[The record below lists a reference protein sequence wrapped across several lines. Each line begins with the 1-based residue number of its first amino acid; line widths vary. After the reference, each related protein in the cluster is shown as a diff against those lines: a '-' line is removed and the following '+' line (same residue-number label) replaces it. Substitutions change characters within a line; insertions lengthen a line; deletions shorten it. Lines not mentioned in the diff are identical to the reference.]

1 MTKAYQQIALME
13 WKTLSEVWKR
23 RILAPFIS
31 GLDMFCLRHSQLRA
45 GIVMGV
51 VKLVHLAFDG
61 FAVHV
66 FVDLPADIV
75 LVRGS
80 QIDLLQTLVICIQTV
95 LSVENNLIA
104 GSDQLSDHSTGA
116 GN

>member
-1 MTKAYQQIALME
+1 
-13 WKTLSEVWKR
+13 
-23 RILAPFIS
+23 
-31 GLDMFCLRHSQLRA
+31 
-45 GIVMGV
+45 MGM

-66 FVDLPADIV
+66 FVDLPADVV
-75 LVRGS
+75 LVRRS

-104 GSDQLSDHSTGA
+104 GSDQLSDHSAGA
-116 GN
+116 ALKQRRDR

>member
-1 MTKAYQQIALME
+1 
-13 WKTLSEVWKR
+13 
-23 RILAPFIS
+23 
-31 GLDMFCLRHSQLRA
+31 
-45 GIVMGV
+45 MGV
-51 VKLVHLAFDG
+51 VKLVHLAFDR

-66 FVDLPADIV
+66 LVDLPANVV
-75 LVRGS
+75 LVRRS

-104 GSDQLSDHSTGA
+104 GSDHSADHSTGA

>member
-1 MTKAYQQIALME
+1 
-13 WKTLSEVWKR
+13 
-23 RILAPFIS
+23 
-31 GLDMFCLRHSQLRA
+31 
-45 GIVMGV
+45 MGM

-66 FVDLPADIV
+66 FVDLPADVV
-75 LVRGS
+75 LVRRS

-104 GSDQLSDHSTGA
+104 STAAVSLCRAPVLPCLLRQLRFLSNSNKVGIR
-116 GN
+116 NE